1 MATVKQKEVNTP
13 RKITTKT
20 MLNGEKVDIEKL
32 IAAEGKRLF
41 VGDVFG
47 IANRFKPGASD
58 LGPYVKFLG
67 SFRATGADGE
77 VYESNVLILPKFL
90 EEQLHAVMPNEG
102 EAGGVEFA
110 FRLTVKYD
118 KDVATKYVYEAKSLL
133 PPKEADQLAALAER
147 VGAATKALPAPKG

>member
-1 MATVKQKEVNTP
+1 MATAKQKEVNTP

-41 VGDVFG
+41 VGDVYG

-90 EEQLHAVMPNEG
+90 EEQLHAVMSSEG

-118 KDVATKYVYEAKSLL
+118 KDAATKYVYEAKSLL
-133 PPKEADQLAALAER
+133 PAKEADALAQLAER
-147 VGAATKALPAPKG
+147 VGAAVKALPAPKG